1 MKRFAAFSAALLV
14 WSCFPGSAEA
24 RRRQYVPTQE
34 EEQLWKTAT
43 QLYQNK
49 RDKIAAIEAFERF
62 TRNHE
67 DSPKAADA
75 QFMVGEGYMSQA
87 LKILKKEAESKKTD
101 TARLLAPKNTA
112 AIAALQQAEKAFA
125 EVLRSYRK
133 RKTGLLSSSQYRLGE
148 VYYNQK
154 EWGKAIEAWREV
166 EEEHRKSYIV
176 PEAWMGVIF
185 ANLALEQFSQA
196 EANLF
201 LLGETYPHYLKEPDV
216 LYVQGIISL
225 HKGDYANAERALKRV
240 KTPEAAFY
248 LGKTYLLSKRPYLA
262 AAAFQNLV
270 KTYPGSVLI
279 EETEFFIGD
288 SFFLAKDFDGA
299 ITKYRRF
306 SAKYPR
312 SPLRVSAL
320 FRIGSAYFQKG
331 NYVEAR
337 AHFQSVIDR
346 YPRDFFAPL
355 AQYFIAESYLVAD
368 QFREALFAYTKVI
381 TQYPETIKISPLA
394 HYKLAWTQYQV
405 SDYTQ
410 AAQTCRNF
418 LSLYPANSLAKN
430 VYIVLANSLLASKR
444 HDEAVTSFQRI
455 IDLAPTSDVAEQ
467 ALFSILLTQ
476 YNLKRYNAILTSYQ
490 FIFRHLPPSQSKW
503 RPLSYLYAAEAYVRM
518 NRVDEAKAIY
528 EMILKVY
535 PNDKAAFYAQD
546 GLAWAYQLLGDDV
559 RAHEEREKLQGM
571 LELMKDAD
579 KSAFAEN
586 QLGIADSMYNQKKYE
601 DAFQLYEKFC
611 KENPEAK
618 QAARACYQQGMSL
631 YQLRYYTQ
639 AIEAWT
645 HMRNAYPKAKEV
657 QKAEYQI
664 GDTLFRAQKY
674 PEAVQQYQRIID
686 TYPSSKQLPLA
697 YLRVAMSNFNS
708 KNDAGTL
715 NAALALLKRFPNA
728 AETVDGLDLM
738 EAVYDRSPNAN
749 FRASLRAVIEAVPG
763 TETAAEAQF
772 RIGRRLFE
780 MKKYADSAEEFQR
793 FSVDFTASSKLRKAQ
808 FLLAESL
815 YNAEKYQEASHAFER
830 FLNNFPIN
838 DDTPLALFHA
848 GSALYG
854 MKKHEPAIKYYQRLM
869 DEYPDSEYTKA
880 GLFNL
885 ALAYKATGN
894 LERAEEAYARYAT
907 REGTEN
913 EGGRA
918 ALWEM
923 FTIQK
928 DRKDYAGAMSTLNR
942 ISDAKSD
949 PETLMEVLYRKGELY
964 LLMVQ
969 KDEALRVWEDLVPLS
984 PKSFAYRLQGLI
996 KLGEEYEERK
1006 DYPKAVRVYYDLCKH
1021 APQPAVKQA
1030 ACERAKGLKSFQA
1043 GSGPPPSAGPGDRYK
1058 TQVMPEEDSKKPRSQ
1073 KKSKKKKP
1081 RRKKSSKKKPQT
1093 KKTEE
1098 INIPGMN

>member
-1 MKRFAAFSAALLV
+1 MKRFSMLAAVALLLV
-14 WSCFPGSAEA
+14 GLIGPAEA
-24 RRRQYVPTQE
+24 RRRRQYVPTQE
-34 EEQLWKTAT
+34 EEELWQSAT
-43 QLYQNK
+43 KLYQETSRSK
-49 RDKIAAIEAFERF
+49 MAAIESFERF
-62 TRNHE
+62 IRNHK

-75 QFMVGEGYMSQA
+75 QFMVGEGHMAAA

-101 TARLLAPKNTA
+101 VSRLLAPKNTA
-112 AIAALQQAEKAFA
+112 AIAELKQAEKAFSA
-125 EVLRSYRK
+125 VIRNYRK
-133 RKTGLLSSSQYRLGE
+133 RQSGLDASAQYRLGE
-148 VYYNQK
+148 VYYNSK
-154 EWGKAIEAWREV
+154 EWGNAIEAWREV

-201 LLGETYPHYLKEPDV
+201 LLGETYPHFLRVPDV

-240 KTPEAAFY
+240 KTAEAQFY
-248 LGKTYLLSKRPYLA
+248 LGKTYLLSKRSYLA

-270 KTYPGSVLI
+270 KTYPNSVLI

-346 YPRDFFAPL
+346 YSRDFFAPL

-368 QFREALFAYTKVI
+368 QYREALFAYTKVI

-394 HYKLAWTQYQV
+394 HYKLAWTQYNV
-405 SDYTQ
+405 SDYSQ

-430 VYIVLANSLLASKR
+430 VYIVLANSLIKSKR
-444 HDEAVTSFQRI
+444 PDDAVTAFQRI

-467 ALFSILLTQ
+467 ALYSILKTQ
-476 YNLKRYNAILTSYQ
+476 YDLKRYNAILTSYQ

-503 RPLSYLYAAEAYVRM
+503 RPLSYLFAAEAYIRM

-528 EMILKVY
+528 EMVLKVY

-546 GLAWAYQLLGDDV
+546 GLAWTFQMLGDDV
-559 RAHEEREKLQGM
+559 RAHEEREKLQAM
-571 LELMKDAD
+571 LELMKDGD
-579 KSAFAEN
+579 IGAFAEN
-586 QLGIADSMYNQKKYE
+586 SLGIGDSMYNQKKYE
-601 DAFQLYEKFC
+601 SAYHLFEKFC
-611 KENPEAK
+611 KENPDSK
-618 QAARACYQQGMSL
+618 QAARSCYMSGMSL
-631 YQLRYYTQ
+631 YHQQFYTQ
-639 AIEAWT
+639 AIEAWR
-645 HMRNAYPKAKEV
+645 HLIQKYPKAEEV
-657 QKAEYQI
+657 KKAEYQV

-674 PEAVQQYQRIID
+674 EEAVSQYQRIID
-686 TYPSSKQLPLA
+686 TYPSSRQLPLA
-697 YLRVAMSNFNS
+697 YLRVAMSHFNG
-708 KNDAGTL
+708 KNNPGTL
-715 NAALALLKRFPNA
+715 NSALALLKRFPKA
-728 AETVDGLDLM
+728 AETIDALDLM
-738 EAVYDRSPNAN
+738 EAVYDRTPTAN
-749 FRASLRAVIEAVPG
+749 FRSSLRTVVEAVPG

-772 RIGRRLFE
+772 RIARRLFE
-780 MKKYADSAEEFQR
+780 MKRFAEAGEEFQR
-793 FSVDFTASSKLRKAQ
+793 FSVDFTGSPKLQKAQ
-808 FLLAESL
+808 FLLAESM
-815 YNAEKYQEASHAFER
+815 YNAEKFADAANAFER
-830 FLNNFPIN
+830 FLTNFPIN
-838 DDTPLALFHA
+838 DDIALALFHA
-848 GSALYG
+848 GSSLYG
-854 MKKHEPAIKYYQRLM
+854 LKKHEGAIKYYQRLM

-894 LERAEEAYARYAT
+894 YGRAEESYARFAT
-907 REGTEN
+907 QVGCEN

-928 DRKDYAGAMSTLNR
+928 DRKDFAGGMSTLTR
-942 ISDAKSD
+942 ISDCKSD
-949 PETLMEVLYRKGELY
+949 PETVMEVLYRKGELY
-964 LLMVQ
+964 VMMLD
-969 KDEALRVWEDLVPLS
+969 KPEAITVWENLVPMS
-984 PKSFAYRLQGLI
+984 PKDYAFRLQGLI

-1006 DYPKAVRVYYDLCKH
+1006 DYAKAIQIYKDLCRN
-1021 APQPAVKQA
+1021 APGGTKKA
-1030 ACERAKGLKSFQA
+1030 ACQRAKGLKSFQRGEDVA
-1043 GSGPPPSAGPGDRYK
+1043 PRESK
-1058 TQVMPEEDSKKPRSQ
+1058 TQIMPKDKKPAKRRA
-1073 KKSKKKKP
+1073 KKKP
-1081 RRKKSSKKKPQT
+1081 KPIPKKK

>member
-1 MKRFAAFSAALLV
+1 MKRFATLSAALILG
-14 WSCFPGSAEA
+14 FARPNPAEA
-24 RRRQYVPTQE
+24 KKQYVPTQE
-34 EEQLWKTAT
+34 EEQLWKTGT
-43 QLYQNK
+43 QLYQNQ

-62 TRNHE
+62 IRNHG
-67 DSPKAADA
+67 DSPKAPDA
-75 QFMVGEGYMSQA
+75 QFMVGEGYIEQA
-87 LKILKKEAESKKTD
+87 LKILRKEAESKKADTD
-101 TARLLAPKNTA
+101 RMLAPKNTA
-112 AIAALQQAEKAFA
+112 AQAALEQAEKAFS
-125 EVLRSYRK
+125 ELLRRYRK
-133 RKTGLLSSSQYRLGE
+133 DDTGLLSSAQYRLGE
-148 VYYNQK
+148 VYYNEK
-154 EWGKAIEAWREV
+154 EWGKAIEAWRVV
-166 EEEHRKSYIV
+166 EENYRKSYIV

-240 KTPEAAFY
+240 KTAEAQFY
-248 LGKTYLLSKRPYLA
+248 LGKTYLLSKRSYLA

-270 KTYPGSVLI
+270 KTYPDSVLI

-320 FRIGSAYFQKG
+320 FRIGSAYFQKS

-381 TQYPETIKISPLA
+381 TQYPETIRISPLA
-394 HYKLAWTQYQV
+394 HYKLAWTQFQV
-405 SDYTQ
+405 SDYSQ
-410 AAQTCRNF
+410 SAQTCRNF
-418 LSLYPANSLAKN
+418 LSLYPANALAKN
-430 VYIVLANSLLASKR
+430 VYIVLANSLLAAKR
-444 HDEAVTSFQRI
+444 PDEAVTSFQRI

-467 ALFSILLTQ
+467 ALFSILQTQ
-476 YNLKRYNAILTSYQ
+476 YQLQRYNAILTSYQ

-503 RPLSYLYAAEAYVRM
+503 RPLSYLYAAEAYIRM

-528 EMILKVY
+528 EMVLKVY

-546 GLAWAYQLLGDDV
+546 GLAWAFQILGDDV
-559 RAHEEREKLQGM
+559 RAHAEREKLSTM
-571 LELMKDAD
+571 LEMMKDGD

-586 QLGIADSMYNQKKYE
+586 QLGIGDSMYNQKKYE
-601 DAFQLYEKFC
+601 EAFHLFEKFC
-611 KENPEAK
+611 KESPDAK
-618 QAARACYQQGMSL
+618 QAPRACYMAGLALYHQQ
-631 YQLRYYTQ
+631 YYTQ
-639 AIEAWT
+639 AIESWR
-645 HMRNAYPKAKEV
+645 HMRDKYPAAKEV
-657 QKAEYQI
+657 EKAEYQI

-674 PEAVQQYQRIID
+674 DEAVVQYGRIID
-686 TYPSSKQLPLA
+686 TYPSSEQLPLA
-697 YLRVAMSNFNS
+697 YLRVAMSQFNA
-708 KNDAGTL
+708 KNDAETL
-715 NAALALLKRFPNA
+715 NAALALLKRFPKA
-728 AETVDGLDLM
+728 PETVDALDLM
-738 EAVYDRSPNAN
+738 EAVYDRSSGAN

-780 MKKYADSAEEFQR
+780 MKKFDDAGEEFQR
-793 FSVDFTASSKLRKAQ
+793 FSVDFTGSPKLKKAQ

-815 YNAEKYQEASHAFER
+815 YNGEKFQDATHAFER
-830 FLNNFPIN
+830 FLNNFPIG

-848 GSALYG
+848 GSALYAL
-854 MKKHEPAIKYYQRLM
+854 KKHEEAIKYYQRLM

-885 ALAYKATGN
+885 ALAYKAIGN
-894 LERAEEAYARYAT
+894 MERSEEAYARYAASS
-907 REGTEN
+907 GCEN

-928 DRKDYAGAMSTLNR
+928 DRKDLPSAMATLSR
-942 ISDAKSD
+942 ISDCKSD
-949 PETLMEVLYRKGELY
+949 PETLMEVVYRKGEMY
-964 LLMVQ
+964 LVMSDKPTAIETLEQLIPM
-969 KDEALRVWEDLVPLS
+969 S
-984 PKSFAYRLQGLI
+984 PKEFAFRLQGLI
-996 KLGEEYEERK
+996 KLGELYEERK
-1006 DYPKAVRVYYDLCKH
+1006 EWNKAVRVYGDLCQN
-1021 APQPAVKQA
+1021 APQKAVKSA
-1030 ACERAKGLKSFQA
+1030 ACERAKGLKGMEGASDPVPA
-1043 GSGPPPSAGPGDRYK
+1043 APERYK
-1058 TQVMPEEDSKKPRSQ
+1058 TQVMPDEGGGQAAGKPTKKRSRRTKTPKKTDSAP
-1073 KKSKKKKP
+1073 KKKAD
-1081 RRKKSSKKKPQT
+1081 
-1093 KKTEE
+1093 E